1 LIFALI
7 YFVISLLV
15 LFQGIFQIVG
25 KNKRSALSW
34 YFFAI
39 CAVVAISTF
48 NSGIM
53 YYIAFSKNENRDEID
68 YVFSTANVIFSTIK
82 IMAVPFLFAFIFNLS
97 KINSRKIKI
106 LQFVLLS
113 VNILTISVIFII
125 IIISANAISI
135 FSSNFFNIF
144 VLLIVIFSFCCLIF
158 LLYRWIKTA
167 SLKRDRLQAKTIS
180 IACLISLLSLVCLLF
195 TLKSNLY
202 FIELIPYLGIAAFIF
217 ICNHYANQYN
227 SFSFNISNL
236 AAYVYTAVKL
246 PVLILDDTGNIML
259 CNTASESFF
268 KKNAEQLTK
277 LKLFSLFNFK
287 DNLLSDN
294 LLSDSSLTDS
304 TLLQR
309 HKKDASV
316 FNCDAVCRVEG
327 QKCQISLNYV
337 YDKFDEMICTVVIV
351 TDITEKEDLIR
362 QLNESHAKIEQFNK
376 ELQSE
381 VDRQTESIRNLQKAI
396 VYSMSDLIEKKD
408 GYTGVHT
415 RRVSE
420 YVAILLRE
428 LARRGYQ
435 FTESEIQRIAESSLL
450 HDMGKIAI
458 PDSILLK
465 NGNLTDNEFD
475 VMKSHSTTGA
485 DSLQK
490 SMQFANDDDFLKN
503 AFVMAKH
510 HHEKWNG
517 GGYPDGK
524 KEKEIPLLA
533 RVIAIA
539 DVYDALRSERS
550 YKKPF
555 SREKAKSII
564 LEETGKQFDPELVDA
579 FLAVEPEFDEFC
591 KSAQANHFGL

>member
-1 LIFALI
+1 LTFTLI
-7 YFVISLLV
+7 YLVISFIVFFLGV
-15 LFQGIFQIVG
+15 FQIVG
-25 KNKRSALSW
+25 KNQHSTLNW

-39 CAVVAISTF
+39 CAVGAISTF
-48 NSGIM
+48 NSSVL
-53 YYIAFSKNENRDEID
+53 YYIAFLEKVNPGESSYTFNTINIIL
-68 YVFSTANVIFSTIK
+68 SSIK
-82 IMAVPFLFAFIFNLS
+82 IMVVPFLFAFILNLS
-97 KINSRKIKI
+97 KIKSRRIKI
-106 LQFVLLS
+106 LQLALLFV
-113 VNILTISVIFII
+113 NTLTILAIFII
-125 IIISANAISI
+125 FVTSVNAISI
-135 FSSNFFNIF
+135 FSSSFFNIF
-144 VLLIVIFSFCCLIF
+144 VILIVIFSFFCLIL
-158 LLYRWIKTA
+158 LLYKWIKTA
-167 SLKRDRLQAKTIS
+167 SLKRDRLQAKTVS
-180 IACLISLLSLVCLLF
+180 IASLVSLLSLVFLLF
-195 TLKSNLY
+195 TLKSNWLG
-202 FIELIPYLGIAAFIF
+202 LIPFIGILAFLF

-227 SFSFNISNL
+227 SFTFNISNL
-236 AAYVYTAVKL
+236 ATYVYTAVKL
-246 PVLILDDTGNIML
+246 PVLILNDTGNIML
-259 CNTASESFF
+259 CNTTSESFF
-268 KKNAEQLTK
+268 KKNIEQLTK
-277 LKLFSLFNFK
+277 LKLFDLFDFGNISL
-287 DNLLSDN
+287 S
-294 LLSDSSLTDS
+294 
-304 TLLQR
+304 LQR
-309 HKKDASV
+309 HKKDVSV
-316 FNCDAVCRVEG
+316 FSCDAVCRIEW

-362 QLNESHAKIEQFNK
+362 QLNESHAKIERFNK

-465 NGNLTDNEFD
+465 NGKLTDDEFD
-475 VMKSHSTTGA
+475 VMKNHSAKGA
-485 DSLQK
+485 DSLEK
-490 SMQFANDDDFLKN
+490 SMQFAKDNEFLKN

-517 GGYPDGK
+517 DGYPDGK
-524 KEKEIPLLA
+524 KENDIPLLA

-550 YKKPF
+550 YKSPF
-555 SREKAKSII
+555 SREKAKLII
-564 LEETGKQFDPELVDA
+564 LEEKGRQFDPELVDI
-579 FLAVEPEFDEFC
+579 FLAVEPEFNEFC
-591 KSAQANHFGL
+591 ESCKKNL

>member
-1 LIFALI
+1 LVFTLVHIVITFT
-7 YFVISLLV
+7 YFFLG
-15 LFQGIFQIVG
+15 LFQVAG
-25 KNKRSALSW
+25 KSKRSALNW

-39 CAVVAISTF
+39 CMVIAITTL
-48 NSGIM
+48 NYGIIF
-53 YYIAFSKNENRDEID
+53 YTALQEGVDVWESSYISNIIN
-68 YVFSTANVIFSTIK
+68 TILASVK
-82 IMAVPFLFAFIFNLS
+82 ITAVPLLFSFFLNLS
-97 KINSRKIKI
+97 KIKSKGFKKV
-106 LQFVLLS
+106 QFVMLSAAAALL
-113 VNILTISVIFII
+113 ISVFII
-125 IIISANAISI
+125 KAVFSNALDILSSSL
-135 FSSNFFNIF
+135 FSSL
-144 VLLIVIFSFCCLIF
+144 VLLIVIFSMCCLVY
-158 LLYRWIKTA
+158 LLYKWIKNA
-167 SLKRDRLQAKTIS
+167 ELKRDRIQAMTVS
-180 IACLISLLSLVCLLF
+180 IASLVSLFSLVGFLFNRNSHWAELTPYIGLLA
-195 TLKSNLY
+195 LV
-202 FIELIPYLGIAAFIF
+202 F

-236 AAYVYTAVKL
+236 ASYVYTAVKL
-246 PVLILDDTGNIML
+246 PVLILNDKGDIML

-268 KKNAEQLTK
+268 KKNTEQLTK
-277 LKLFSLFNFK
+277 LKLFSLFDFA
-287 DNLLSDN
+287 DNTLSEA
-294 LLSDSSLTDS
+294 SFSLH
-304 TLLQR
+304 R
-309 HKKDASV
+309 HKKDAIV

-351 TDITEKEDLIR
+351 NDITEKEDLIR
-362 QLNESHAKIEQFNK
+362 QLNESNAKIERFNK

-415 RRVSE
+415 KRVSE

-435 FTESEIQRIAESSLL
+435 FTESEIQRMAESSLL

-465 NGNLTDNEFD
+465 NGNLNDDEFD
-475 VMKSHSTTGA
+475 IMKSHSTKGA
-485 DSLQK
+485 ESLEK
-490 SMQFANDDDFLKN
+490 SMQFAKDNDFLKN
-503 AFVMAKH
+503 AFIMAKH

-517 GGYPDGK
+517 SGYPDGK

-550 YKKPF
+550 YKLPF

-564 LEETGKQFDPELVDA
+564 LEENGRQFDPELVDV

-591 KSAQANHFGL
+591 KSTQ

>member
-1 LIFALI
+1 LIFTII
-7 YFVISLLV
+7 YIAISFVVFFLGMS
-15 LFQGIFQIVG
+15 QIVG
-25 KNKRSALSW
+25 KSRRSALNW

-39 CAVVAISTF
+39 CIIVTSSTF
-48 NSGIM
+48 NNGVQF
-53 YYIAFSKNENRDEID
+53 YKAFTEGVALGEASYTFTKINM
-68 YVFSTANVIFSTIK
+68 IFSIIK
-82 IMAVPFLFAFIFNLS
+82 VMIVPFLFSFIHILS
-97 KINSRKIKI
+97 KIKSKGIRI
-106 LQFVLLS
+106 LQHVLLS
-113 VNILTISVIFII
+113 VNTLVVSAIFII
-125 IIISANAISI
+125 IAVSIDAISI
-135 FSSNFFNIF
+135 LSSYLFNTSVLIMVLFS
-144 VLLIVIFSFCCLIF
+144 LGCLVF
-158 LLYRWIKTA
+158 LQYKWIKSA
-167 SLKRDRLQAKTIS
+167 SLKRDRSQAKTILIGS
-180 IACLISLLSLVCLLF
+180 LIALASLSVDLAASRSHYLF
-195 TLKSNLY
+195 NW
-202 FIELIPYLGIAAFIF
+202 IELIPFMWLVTLVFIL
-217 ICNHYANQYN
+217 NNYANQYN
-227 SFSFNISNL
+227 NFSFNISNL

-246 PVLILDDTGNIML
+246 PVLILDDTGDIML

-268 KKNAEQLTK
+268 RKNIEQLNR
-277 LKLFSLFNFK
+277 LKLFDLFDFGNVSL
-287 DNLLSDN
+287 S
-294 LLSDSSLTDS
+294 
-304 TLLQR
+304 LQR
-309 HKKDASV
+309 QKKDASV
-316 FNCDAVCRVEG
+316 FNCDAVCRIEG

-362 QLNESHAKIEQFNK
+362 QLNESHAKIERFNK

-435 FTESEIQRIAESSLL
+435 FTESDIQRIAESSLL
-450 HDMGKIAI
+450 HDMGKIAV

-465 NGNLTDNEFD
+465 NGKLNDNEFG

-485 DSLQK
+485 DSLEK
-490 SMQFANDDDFLKN
+490 SMQFAKDNDFLKN

-517 GGYPDGK
+517 SGYPDGK

-550 YKKPF
+550 YKTPF
-555 SREKAKSII
+555 SHEKAKSII
-564 LEETGKQFDPELVDA
+564 LEETGRQFDPELVDA
-579 FLAVEPEFDEFC
+579 FLAVESGFDEFC
-591 KSAQANHFGL
+591 KSTQS

>member
-1 LIFALI
+1 MIFTFI
-7 YFVISLLV
+7 YIVISLLA
-15 LFQGIFQIVG
+15 LFLGIFQIVG
-25 KNKRSALSW
+25 KNQRGTLNW

-39 CAVVAISTF
+39 CTVVAISTF
-48 NSGIM
+48 NTGISF
-53 YYIAFSKNENRDEID
+53 YKAFSENTRLSESS
-68 YVFSTANVIFSTIK
+68 YIFSTVNIVLTTIK
-82 IMAVPFLFAFIFNLS
+82 VLAVPFLYAFILNLS
-97 KINSRKIKI
+97 KINSKKFKI

-113 VNILTISVIFII
+113 TNTLTVASILIILIASANAVNILS
-125 IIISANAISI
+125 SA
-135 FSSNFFNIF
+135 FFNILT
-144 VLLIVIFSFCCLIF
+144 LLIVIFSFFCMIL
-158 LLYRWIKTA
+158 LLYKWIRTA

-180 IACLISLLSLVCLLF
+180 IASLVSLLSLVCLLF
-195 TLKSNLY
+195 SLGSY
-202 FIELIPYLGIAAFIF
+202 FLEILPYAGMLALLFV
-217 ICNHYANQYN
+217 CNYYANQYN

-246 PVLILDDTGNIML
+246 PVLILDDTGSIVL

-268 KKNAEQLTK
+268 KNNIDQLK
-277 LKLFSLFNFK
+277 RLKLFDLFYFGNTSL
-287 DNLLSDN
+287 S
-294 LLSDSSLTDS
+294 
-304 TLLQR
+304 LQR
-309 HKKDASV
+309 QKKDAAV
-316 FNCDAVCRVEG
+316 FNCDAVCLVDKQE
-327 QKCQISLNYV
+327 CQISLNYV

-420 YVAILLRE
+420 YVSILLRE
-428 LARRGYQ
+428 LARRGHQ
-435 FTESEIQRIAESSLL
+435 FTDSDIQRIAESSLL

-458 PDSILLK
+458 PDSILSK
-465 NGNLTDNEFD
+465 NGKLDDDEFG
-475 VMKSHSTTGA
+475 VMKSHSAKGA
-485 DSLQK
+485 DSLEK
-490 SMQFANDDDFLKN
+490 SMQFAKDSDFLKN

-524 KEKEIPLLA
+524 KGDEIPLLA

-539 DVYDALRSERS
+539 DVYDALRSQRS
-550 YKKPF
+550 YKMPF
-555 SREKAKSII
+555 SHEKAKAII
-564 LEETGKQFDPELVDA
+564 LEENGRQFDPELVDV
-579 FLAVEPEFDEFC
+579 FLAVEPEFEEFC
-591 KSAQANHFGL
+591 KSTQE

>member
-1 LIFALI
+1 
-7 YFVISLLV
+7 V
-15 LFQGIFQIVG
+15 LFLGTSQIVG
-25 KNKRSALSW
+25 KSHRSALNW

-39 CAVVAISTF
+39 CIIVVSSTF
-48 NSGIM
+48 NSGVQFFKALKEGVTLGEATYTFTKINM
-53 YYIAFSKNENRDEID
+53 
-68 YVFSTANVIFSTIK
+68 VFSIVKVMI
-82 IMAVPFLFAFIFNLS
+82 VPFLFSFIRILS
-97 KINSRKIKI
+97 KIKSKEIRI
-106 LQFVLLS
+106 LQHVLLS
-113 VNILTISVIFII
+113 VNTLVVSAIFII
-125 IIISANAISI
+125 IAASNDAISI
-135 FSSNFFNIF
+135 LSDYVFNTSVLSMVLFS
-144 VLLIVIFSFCCLIF
+144 LGCLVF
-158 LLYRWIKTA
+158 LQYKWIKSA
-167 SLKRDRLQAKTIS
+167 SLKRDRSQAKTILIGS
-180 IACLISLLSLVCLLF
+180 LIALVSLSGDFAVSRSHYLF
-195 TLKSNLY
+195 NW
-202 FIELIPYLGIAAFIF
+202 IELIPFMWLLTLVFIL
-217 ICNHYANQYN
+217 NNYANQYN
-227 SFSFNISNL
+227 NFSFNISNL

-246 PVLILDDTGNIML
+246 PVLILDDSGNIML

-268 KKNAEQLTK
+268 KKNIDQLNR
-277 LKLFSLFNFK
+277 LKLFDLFDFGNVSL
-287 DNLLSDN
+287 S
-294 LLSDSSLTDS
+294 
-304 TLLQR
+304 LQR
-309 HKKDASV
+309 RKKDASV

-351 TDITEKEDLIR
+351 TDITEKEELIR
-362 QLNESHAKIEQFNK
+362 QLNESNAKIERFNK

-465 NGNLTDNEFD
+465 NGRLTDGEFD

-490 SMQFANDDDFLKN
+490 SMQFAKDDDFLKN

-517 GGYPDGK
+517 SGYPDGK

-550 YKKPF
+550 YKSPF

-564 LEETGKQFDPELVDA
+564 LEENGRQFDPELVDV
-579 FLAVEPEFDEFC
+579 FLAIEPELDEFC
-591 KSAQANHFGL
+591 ESVRKEGKE

>member
-1 LIFALI
+1 LTLTLI
-7 YFVISLLV
+7 YIVISFLV
-15 LFQGIFQIVG
+15 FFLGMSQIVG
-25 KNKRSALSW
+25 KSRRNALNW
-34 YFFAI
+34 YFFGI
-39 CAVVAISTF
+39 CIVVAISSA
-48 NSGIM
+48 NNGVQ
-53 YYIAFSKNENRDEID
+53 YYLALLENVGRAETSYIL
-68 YVFSTANVIFSTIK
+68 STLNIIFSLIK
-82 IMAVPFLFAFIFNLS
+82 IMAVPFLFAFILNLS
-97 KINSRKIKI
+97 KINSKKIRI

-113 VNILTISVIFII
+113 ANTLFIFAII
-125 IIISANAISI
+125 IILVTFVNAVSI
-135 FSSNFFNIF
+135 LSSSFFNMF
-144 VLLIVIFSFCCLIF
+144 ALLIVIFSFCCLIF
-158 LLYRWIKTA
+158 LLYKWIKSA

-180 IACLISLLSLVCLLF
+180 IASLISLFSLVCLLF
-195 TLKSNLY
+195 TLSSDR
-202 FIELIPYLGIAAFIF
+202 IELIPFIGIMAFIF
-217 ICNHYANQYN
+217 VCNHYANQYN

-236 AAYVYTAVKL
+236 ATYVYTAVKL
-246 PVLILDDTGNIML
+246 PVLILDDTGDIML

-268 KKNAEQLTK
+268 RKNTEQLTK
-277 LKLFSLFNFK
+277 LKLFDLFDFGNIP
-287 DNLLSDN
+287 LS
-294 LLSDSSLTDS
+294 
-304 TLLQR
+304 LQR
-309 HKKDASV
+309 QKKDAIV
-316 FNCDAVCRVEG
+316 FNCDAVCRVES

-351 TDITEKEDLIR
+351 TDITEKEELIR
-362 QLNESHAKIEQFNK
+362 QLNESNAKIEGFNK

-420 YVAILLRE
+420 YIAILLRE

-465 NGNLTDNEFD
+465 NGRLTDGEFD

-490 SMQFANDDDFLKN
+490 SMQFAKDDDFLKN

-517 GGYPDGK
+517 SGYPDGK

-539 DVYDALRSERS
+539 DVYDALRSERA
-550 YKKPF
+550 YKSPF
-555 SREKAKSII
+555 NRERAKSII
-564 LEETGKQFDPELVDA
+564 LEENGRQFDPELVDV
-579 FLAVEPEFDEFC
+579 FLAVEPELDEFC
-591 KSAQANHFGL
+591 ESVKKG

>member
-1 LIFALI
+1 MILTII
-7 YFVISLLV
+7 YFVISFIV
-15 LFQGIFQIVG
+15 FFQGVFQIAG
-25 KNKRSALSW
+25 KNKQGVLNW

-39 CAVVAISTF
+39 CMVTSI
-48 NSGIM
+48 
-53 YYIAFSKNENRDEID
+53 
-68 YVFSTANVIFSTIK
+68 STANNGVQYYAAFLEGVAIGESKYSFSTQNMILSMIK
-82 IMAVPFLFAFIFNLS
+82 IMAVPFLFSFILKLS
-97 KINSRKIKI
+97 KIKSKNIKK
-106 LQFVLLS
+106 LQYALIAANAVTFFY
-113 VNILTISVIFII
+113 IFFII
-125 IIISANAISI
+125 IAFNTSREIL
-135 FSSNFFNIF
+135 SSYLFNTS
-144 VLLIVIFSFCCLIF
+144 VLLVVIFSFCCLVF
-158 LLYRWIKTA
+158 LQYKWIKST
-167 SLKRDRLQAKTIS
+167 SLKRERFQASAIS
-180 IACLISLLSLVCLLF
+180 IALVASVVSLIGLLF
-195 TLKSNLY
+195 TPDSNLIGIVP
-202 FIELIPYLGIAAFIF
+202 FIGVMILIF

-246 PVLILDDTGNIML
+246 PVLILDDAGDIML

-277 LKLFSLFNFK
+277 LKLFSLFDFA
-287 DNLLSDN
+287 DN
-294 LLSDSSLTDS
+294 SLT
-304 TLLQR
+304 LQR

-362 QLNESHAKIEQFNK
+362 QLNESNAKIERFNR

-428 LARRGYQ
+428 LTRRGYQ

-458 PDSILLK
+458 PDNILLK
-465 NGNLTDNEFD
+465 NGKLNDDEFS
-475 VMKSHSTTGA
+475 VMKSHSVKGA

-490 SMQFANDDDFLKN
+490 SMQFAKDSDFLNN
-503 AFVMAKH
+503 AFIMAKH

-517 GGYPDGK
+517 SGYPDGK
-524 KEKEIPLLA
+524 KENEIPLLA

-550 YKKPF
+550 YKAPF
-555 SREKAKSII
+555 SREKAKLII
-564 LEETGKQFDPELVDA
+564 LEERGRQFDPELVDV
-579 FLAVEPEFDEFC
+579 FLTVEPEFNEFC
-591 KSAQANHFGL
+591 ESIKKNDIIS

>member
-1 LIFALI
+1 LVFTLI
-7 YFVISLLV
+7 YFVISFLA
-15 LFQGIFQIVG
+15 LFLGTFQIVG
-25 KNKRSALSW
+25 KSRRSALNW
-34 YFFAI
+34 HFFAI
-39 CAVVAISTF
+39 CTVVAISTF
-48 NSGIM
+48 NTGISF
-53 YYIAFSKNENRDEID
+53 YIAFLENVRLGESSYI
-68 YVFSTANVIFSTIK
+68 FSTLNIVFSTIK
-82 IMAVPFLFAFIFNLS
+82 VMAVPFLFAFILNLS
-97 KINSRKIKI
+97 KINSKIFRI

-113 VNILTISVIFII
+113 ANSLTVIAIFII
-125 IIISANAISI
+125 LVA
-135 FSSNFFNIF
+135 SSNAVNLLSSPFLNIF
-144 VLLIVIFSFCCLIF
+144 ILLIVIFSFFCLIL
-158 LLYRWIKTA
+158 LLYKWIKTA

-180 IACLISLLSLVCLLF
+180 IASLVSLLSLVFLLF
-195 TLKSNLY
+195 SLSLY
-202 FIELIPYLGIAAFIF
+202 LIELIPYMGMLALLF
-217 ICNHYANQYN
+217 ICNYYANQYN

-246 PVLILDDTGNIML
+246 PVLILDDTGDIML

-268 KKNAEQLTK
+268 KKNTEQLTK
-277 LKLFSLFNFK
+277 LKLFDLFDFAENS
-287 DNLLSDN
+287 LSDAS
-294 LLSDSSLTDS
+294 LSLH
-304 TLLQR
+304 R

-316 FNCDAVCRVEG
+316 FNCDAVCRIEG

-351 TDITEKEDLIR
+351 TDITEKEELIR
-362 QLNESHAKIEQFNK
+362 QLNESHAKIERFNK

-415 RRVSE
+415 KRVSE

-428 LARRGYQ
+428 LARRGHQ
-435 FTESEIQRIAESSLL
+435 FTESEIQRMAESSLL

-465 NGNLTDNEFD
+465 NGKLTDDEFD
-475 VMKSHSTTGA
+475 VMKSHSAKGA

-490 SMQFANDDDFLKN
+490 SMQFAKDNDFLNN
-503 AFVMAKH
+503 AFIMAKH

-524 KEKEIPLLA
+524 KENEIPLLA

-539 DVYDALRSERS
+539 DVYDALRSQRS
-550 YKKPF
+550 YKTPF

-564 LEETGKQFDPELVDA
+564 LEENGRQFDPELVDV
-579 FLAVEPEFDEFC
+579 FLAVEPEFNEFC
-591 KSAQANHFGL
+591 ESAKKEE

>member
-1 LIFALI
+1 LIFTLI
-7 YFVISLLV
+7 YIVISFLA
-15 LFQGIFQIVG
+15 LFLGIFQIVG
-25 KNKRSALSW
+25 KNQRGTLNW

-39 CAVVAISTF
+39 CTVVAISTF
-48 NSGIM
+48 NTGISF
-53 YYIAFSKNENRDEID
+53 YIAFTENVRLGESS
-68 YVFSTANVIFSTIK
+68 YIFSTINIVFSTIK
-82 IMAVPFLFAFIFNLS
+82 VMAVPFLFAFILNLS
-97 KINSRKIKI
+97 KINSKKFRI

-113 VNILTISVIFII
+113 ANSLAVASIYIILVTSVNAVDIL
-125 IIISANAISI
+125 
-135 FSSNFFNIF
+135 SSPFFNIF
-144 VLLIVIFSFCCLIF
+144 VLLIVIFSFFCLIL
-158 LLYRWIKTA
+158 LLYKWIRTA
-167 SLKRDRLQAKTIS
+167 FLKRDRLQAKTIS
-180 IACLISLLSLVCLLF
+180 IASLVSLLSLVCLLF
-195 TLKSNLY
+195 SLSSYL
-202 FIELIPYLGIAAFIF
+202 IELVPYIGMLALLF
-217 ICNHYANQYN
+217 ICNYYANQYN

-246 PVLILDDTGNIML
+246 PVLILDDTGNIVL
-259 CNTASESFF
+259 CNNASESFF
-268 KKNAEQLTK
+268 KNNIDMLKRM
-277 LKLFSLFNFK
+277 KLFDLFYFENTSL
-287 DNLLSDN
+287 S
-294 LLSDSSLTDS
+294 
-304 TLLQR
+304 LQR
-309 HKKDASV
+309 QKKDAAV
-316 FNCDAVCRVEG
+316 FNCDAVCMVEK

-420 YVAILLRE
+420 YVSILLRE

-435 FTESEIQRIAESSLL
+435 FTESDIQRIAESSLL

-465 NGNLTDNEFD
+465 NGKLNDDEFD

-490 SMQFANDDDFLKN
+490 SMQFAKDNDFLKN

-517 GGYPDGK
+517 SGYPDGK
-524 KEKEIPLLA
+524 KENEIPFLA
-533 RVIAIA
+533 RIVAIA

-550 YKKPF
+550 YKAPF

-564 LEETGKQFDPELVDA
+564 LEENGGQFDPELVDV

-591 KSAQANHFGL
+591 KSAKT

>member
-1 LIFALI
+1 LIFTFI
-7 YFVISLLV
+7 YIVISLLA

-25 KNKRSALSW
+25 KNQRSTLNW
-34 YFFAI
+34 FFFAI
-39 CAVVAISTF
+39 CSVVAISTF
-48 NSGIM
+48 NTGISF
-53 YYIAFSKNENRDEID
+53 YKAFLENVHLSESSYI
-68 YVFSTANVIFSTIK
+68 FSTANIILSTIK
-82 IMAVPFLFAFIFNLS
+82 VMAVPFLFAFILNLS
-97 KINSRKIKI
+97 KINSKKFRI

-113 VNILTISVIFII
+113 ANSLTIASIYIILVFFANAANILASP
-125 IIISANAISI
+125 
-135 FSSNFFNIF
+135 FFNIF
-144 VLLIVIFSFCCLIF
+144 VLLIVIFSFFCLIL
-158 LLYRWIKTA
+158 LLYKWIKTA

-180 IACLISLLSLVCLLF
+180 IASLVSLLSLVCLLF
-195 TLKSNLY
+195 SLESYL
-202 FIELIPYLGIAAFIF
+202 IELIPYIGMLALLF
-217 ICNHYANQYN
+217 ICNYYANQYN

-246 PVLILDDTGNIML
+246 PVLILDDTGSIVL

-268 KKNAEQLTK
+268 KNKIDLLK
-277 LKLFSLFNFK
+277 RLKLFDLFYFGNIP
-287 DNLLSDN
+287 
-294 LLSDSSLTDS
+294 LT
-304 TLLQR
+304 LQR
-309 HKKDASV
+309 RKKDAAV
-316 FNCDAVCRVEG
+316 FNCDAVCLVEK
-327 QKCQISLNYV
+327 QKCQLSLNYV

-381 VDRQTESIRNLQKAI
+381 VDRQTESIRNLQTAI

-420 YVAILLRE
+420 YVVILLRE
-428 LARRGYQ
+428 LARRGHQ
-435 FTESEIQRIAESSLL
+435 FSEYDIQRIAESSLL

-465 NGNLTDNEFD
+465 NGKLDDDEFG
-475 VMKSHSTTGA
+475 VMKSHSTKGA
-485 DSLQK
+485 DSLEK
-490 SMQFANDDDFLKN
+490 SMQFAKDNDFLKN
-503 AFVMAKH
+503 AFIMAKH

-524 KEKEIPLLA
+524 KGVEIPLLA

-550 YKKPF
+550 YKTPF
-555 SREKAKSII
+555 SREKAKAII
-564 LEETGKQFDPELVDA
+564 LEENGRQFDPELVDV
-579 FLAVEPEFDEFC
+579 FLAVEPEFEEFC
-591 KSAQANHFGL
+591 KSTQD

>member
-1 LIFALI
+1 
-7 YFVISLLV
+7 
-15 LFQGIFQIVG
+15 
-25 KNKRSALSW
+25 
-34 YFFAI
+34 
-39 CAVVAISTF
+39 
-48 NSGIM
+48 M
-53 YYIAFSKNENRDEID
+53 
-68 YVFSTANVIFSTIK
+68 
-82 IMAVPFLFAFIFNLS
+82 
-97 KINSRKIKI
+97 
-106 LQFVLLS
+106 
-113 VNILTISVIFII
+113 LT
-125 IIISANAISI
+125 
-135 FSSNFFNIF
+135 
-144 VLLIVIFSFCCLIF
+144 
-158 LLYRWIKTA
+158 
-167 SLKRDRLQAKTIS
+167 
-180 IACLISLLSLVCLLF
+180 LLF
-195 TLKSNLY
+195 
-202 FIELIPYLGIAAFIF
+202 
-217 ICNHYANQYN
+217 ICSHYANQYN

-246 PVLILDDTGNIML
+246 PVLILDDAGNIML

-268 KKNAEQLTK
+268 KQNTEQLTK
-277 LKLFSLFNFK
+277 QKLFSLFDFV

-294 LLSDSSLTDS
+294 SL
-304 TLLQR
+304 LLQR

-351 TDITEKEDLIR
+351 TDVTEKEVLIR
-362 QLNESHAKIEQFNK
+362 QLNESHAKIERFNK

-420 YVAILLRE
+420 YVTILLRE
-428 LARRGYQ
+428 LVRRGYQ
-435 FTESEIQRIAESSLL
+435 LNESDIQRIAESSLL

-465 NGNLTDNEFD
+465 NGKLDDNEFD
-475 VMKSHSTTGA
+475 VMKSHSAKGA
-485 DSLQK
+485 DSLEK
-490 SMQFANDDDFLKN
+490 SMQFAKDNNFLKN
-503 AFVMAKH
+503 AFIMAKH

-517 GGYPDGK
+517 SGYPDGK

-550 YKKPF
+550 YKAPF

-564 LEETGKQFDPELVDA
+564 LEENGRQFDPELVDV

-591 KSAQANHFGL
+591 KSTQKE

>member
-1 LIFALI
+1 MSIFTYI
-7 YFVISLLV
+7 YIVISFLV
-15 LFQGIFQIVG
+15 LFLGIFQIVG
-25 KNKRSALSW
+25 KNQRSTLNW

-48 NSGIM
+48 NNSFM
-53 YYIAFSKNENRDEID
+53 FYKAFLDNTEFGESS
-68 YVFSTANVIFSTIK
+68 YTYSTTNIIFSTIK
-82 IMAVPFLFAFIFNLS
+82 IMAVPFLFAFILNLS
-97 KINSRKIKI
+97 KINSKKIRI

-113 VNILTISVIFII
+113 ANTLSVTAIFII
-125 IIISANAISI
+125 LIVSANAINI
-135 FSSNFFNIF
+135 LSSPFFNIF
-144 VLLIVIFSFCCLIF
+144 ILLIVIFSFFCFIL
-158 LLYRWIKTA
+158 LLYKWIKTA

-180 IACLISLLSLVCLLF
+180 IASLISLLSLVCLIF
-195 TLKSNLY
+195 TLDSHW
-202 FIELIPYLGIAAFIF
+202 IEPIPYIGMMALLF
-217 ICNHYANQYN
+217 ICNYYANQYN
-227 SFSFNISNL
+227 SFSFNITNL

-246 PVLILDDTGNIML
+246 PVLILNDTGDIML

-268 KKNAEQLTK
+268 KKSIEQLTM
-277 LKLFSLFNFK
+277 LKLLDLFDFGNISL
-287 DNLLSDN
+287 S
-294 LLSDSSLTDS
+294 
-304 TLLQR
+304 LQR
-309 HKKDASV
+309 HKKDATV
-316 FNCDAVCRVEG
+316 FNCDAVCNVEG

-351 TDITEKEDLIR
+351 TDITEKEELIR
-362 QLNESHAKIEQFNK
+362 QLNESNAKIERFNK

-396 VYSMSDLIEKKD
+396 VYSISDLIEKKD

-415 RRVSE
+415 KRVSE

-435 FTESEIQRIAESSLL
+435 LTELEIQRIAESSLL

-465 NGNLTDNEFD
+465 NGKLDDDEFD

-490 SMQFANDDDFLKN
+490 SMQFAKDSDFLKN
-503 AFVMAKH
+503 AFAMAKH

-517 GGYPDGK
+517 NGYPDGK
-524 KEKEIPLLA
+524 KGNDIPLLA

-539 DVYDALRSERS
+539 DVYDALRSKRS
-550 YKKPF
+550 YKAPF

-564 LEETGKQFDPELVDA
+564 LEENGRQFDPELVDV
-579 FLAVEPEFDEFC
+579 FLAVEPEFNEFC
-591 KSAQANHFGL
+591 ESINKEL

>member
-1 LIFALI
+1 LIFTFI
-7 YFVISLLV
+7 YIVISFLA
-15 LFQGIFQIVG
+15 LFLGIFQIVG
-25 KNKRSALSW
+25 KNQRSTLNW

-39 CAVVAISTF
+39 CLVVAISTF
-48 NSGIM
+48 NTGFSF
-53 YYIAFSKNENRDEID
+53 YKAFSENVHLGESSYI
-68 YVFSTANVIFSTIK
+68 FSTTNIILQTIK
-82 IMAVPFLFAFIFNLS
+82 IMAVPFLFAFILNLS
-97 KINSRKIKI
+97 KINSKKFRI
-106 LQFVLLS
+106 LQYVLLS
-113 VNILTISVIFII
+113 ANSLTVTSIYIILVA
-125 IIISANAISI
+125 SANAANIL
-135 FSSNFFNIF
+135 SSPFFNIF
-144 VLLIVIFSFCCLIF
+144 ALLIVIFSFFCLIL
-158 LLYRWIKTA
+158 LLYKWIRTA

-180 IACLISLLSLVCLLF
+180 IASLVSLLSLVCLLF
-195 TLKSNLY
+195 SLSSY
-202 FIELIPYLGIAAFIF
+202 FIELIPFIGMLVLLF
-217 ICNHYANQYN
+217 ICNYYANQYN

-246 PVLILDDTGNIML
+246 PVLILDDMGNIVL

-268 KKNAEQLTK
+268 KSNIDQLK
-277 LKLFSLFNFK
+277 RLKLFDLFDFGNTSL
-287 DNLLSDN
+287 S
-294 LLSDSSLTDS
+294 
-304 TLLQR
+304 LQR
-309 HKKDASV
+309 QKKDAVV
-316 FNCDAVCRVEG
+316 FNCDAVCLVEK

-362 QLNESHAKIEQFNK
+362 QLNESHAKIERFNK

-435 FTESEIQRIAESSLL
+435 FTESDIQRIAESSLL

-465 NGNLTDNEFD
+465 NGKLDDDEFG

-490 SMQFANDDDFLKN
+490 SMQFAKDDDFLKN

-517 GGYPDGK
+517 RGYPDGK

-550 YKKPF
+550 YKTPF

-564 LEETGKQFDPELVDA
+564 LEETGKQFDPELVDV
-579 FLAVEPEFDEFC
+579 FLAVESEFDEFC
-591 KSAQANHFGL
+591 KSAQAGHFGL

>member
-1 LIFALI
+1 M
-7 YFVISLLV
+7 
-15 LFQGIFQIVG
+15 
-25 KNKRSALSW
+25 
-34 YFFAI
+34 
-39 CAVVAISTF
+39 VVAITTF
-48 NSGIM
+48 NNCIQF
-53 YYIAFSKNENRDEID
+53 YKAFSEGVELGESSYI
-68 YVFSTANVIFSTIK
+68 FSAVNVIFSTVK
-82 IMAVPFLFAFIFNLS
+82 IMAVPFLFAFMLNLS
-97 KINSRKIKI
+97 KIKSRGIRL
-106 LQFVLLS
+106 LQFILL
-113 VNILTISVIFII
+113 
-125 IIISANAISI
+125 SANALIVSAIFVIMVASADAAAI
-135 FSSNFFNIF
+135 FSSYFFNSL
-144 VLLIVIFSFCCLIF
+144 VLLIVIFSFCCLVF
-158 LLYRWIKTA
+158 LQYKWIRTA
-167 SLKRDRLQAKTIS
+167 SLKRDHLQAVIIS
-180 IACLISLLSLVCLLF
+180 ITSLISLASLVGLLF
-195 TLKSNLY
+195 TLNSY
-202 FIELIPYLGIAAFIF
+202 WIELIPFIGFLALIF

-246 PVLILDDTGNIML
+246 PVLILDDKGDIML
-259 CNTASESFF
+259 SNTASESFF
-268 KKNAEQLTK
+268 RKNAEQLIK
-277 LKLFSLFNFK
+277 LKLFDLFDFE
-287 DNLLSDN
+287 D
-294 LLSDSSLTDS
+294 
-304 TLLQR
+304 TLVSLQR

-362 QLNESHAKIEQFNK
+362 QLNESHAKIESFNK

-420 YVAILLRE
+420 YVSIILRE
-428 LARRGYQ
+428 LVRRGYEM
-435 FTESEIQRIAESSLL
+435 TESEIQRIAESSLL

-465 NGNLTDNEFD
+465 NGKLTDDEFD
-475 VMKSHSTTGA
+475 VMKNHSAKGA
-485 DSLQK
+485 DSLEK
-490 SMQFANDDDFLKN
+490 SMQFAKDNDFLKN

-517 GGYPDGK
+517 RGYPDGK
-524 KEKEIPLLA
+524 KENEIPFLA

-550 YKKPF
+550 YKTPF
-555 SREKAKSII
+555 SREKAKAII
-564 LEETGKQFDPELVDA
+564 LEENGRQFDPELVEI

-591 KSAQANHFGL
+591 KQFQDNLHPL